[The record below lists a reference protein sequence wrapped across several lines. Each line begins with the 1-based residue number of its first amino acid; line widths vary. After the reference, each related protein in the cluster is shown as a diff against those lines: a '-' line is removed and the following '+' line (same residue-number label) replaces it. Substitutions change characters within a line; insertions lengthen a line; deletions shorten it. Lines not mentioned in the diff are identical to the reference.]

1 MWPLSRKK
9 SPKQFER
16 IIGEQSTLQYAVER
30 LTKEIDPSDI
40 FIATGRAYR
49 DVVESQLPQIP
60 RENIIF
66 EPVMRDVGPAVGL
79 IAAIFSRIAP
89 DESVAILWGADHL
102 VKKDDVFRK
111 LLKAAD
117 EVIEKEPETIVYMG
131 HLPRFPNQN
140 LGWIEYEKNVTSQ
153 TSDFNVHQLSSFKY
167 RPPLELCEQYVTD
180 GKHAWNLGYFMVKPK
195 FLWKLF
201 ADYAPELYRELEK
214 IQSAYGTLSYGRVL
228 EQTYPNLEKISFD
241 HAILE
246 KMPVEQ
252 GRVIVADIGW
262 SDVGAW
268 EALKES
274 LEGDKKDVVT
284 KGNVITEGCVDGLVM
299 DYEGKK
305 LVVAV
310 DLEDILIVNTNDVLL
325 VTKKSSAS
333 KTKKLVEGFE
343 GTKYDE
349 LT

>member
-9 SPKQFER
+9 SPKQFEK

-30 LTKEIDPSDI
+30 LTKEINPADI

-49 DVVESQLPQIP
+49 DVVETQLPNIP
-60 RENIIF
+60 KDNIIY

-111 LLKAAD
+111 MLMAAD
-117 EVIEKEPETIVYMG
+117 KIIDKDPETIVYMG
-131 HLPRFPNQN
+131 HVPRFANQN
-140 LGWIEYEKNVTSQ
+140 LGWIEYEKNELKKV
-153 TSDFNVHQLSSFKY
+153 DGFGVHQLSSFKY
-167 RPPLELCEQYVTD
+167 RPTLELCQDYVKD
-180 GKHAWNLGYFMVKPK
+180 GQHAWNLGYFMVKPR
-195 FLWKLF
+195 FIWKLF
-201 ADYAPELYRELEK
+201 KDYAPELYTSLEK
-214 IQSAYGTLSYGRVL
+214 IQAAYGTLSYGRVL
-228 EQTYPNLEKISFD
+228 EEVYPTLPKISFD
-241 HAILE
+241 SAILE
-246 KMPVEQ
+246 QMPAQQ
-252 GRVIVADIGW
+252 GRVLMADIGW

-274 LEGDKKDVVT
+274 LEESPSHVVT
-284 KGNVITEGCVDGLVM
+284 KGNVILDGCKDGLVF
-299 DYEGKK
+299 DYQGKK
-305 LVVAV
+305 LIVAIDMDDV
-310 DLEDILIVNTNDVLL
+310 LIVNTQDVLL

-333 KTKKLVEGFE
+333 KTKKLVESFVG
-343 GTKYDE
+343 GKYEE